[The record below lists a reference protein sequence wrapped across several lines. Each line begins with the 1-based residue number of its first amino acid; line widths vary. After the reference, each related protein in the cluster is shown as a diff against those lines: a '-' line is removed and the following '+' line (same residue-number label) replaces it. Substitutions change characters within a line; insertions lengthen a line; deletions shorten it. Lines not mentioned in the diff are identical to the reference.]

1 MRARRPTSGF
11 TLVELLVV
19 IAIIAT
25 LIALLLPAVQSAR
38 ETARRMQCAN
48 NMRQVALALQ
58 QHESQREHFPYGTL
72 DELSVSVRRRDTW
85 FQQSWPFLEQMPLF
99 QKYMAWTGTYVMDT
113 PAEIKDAVIPTV
125 RCPTDAEAES
135 SGFGG
140 GGPFRSGGWGFQGN
154 FVGCAGDD
162 FIRINRTERGD
173 SQLIKLSGIFYGNSN
188 TAAAAIRD
196 GLSNTLL
203 LSEVRIRKGKGG
215 GWGDAGGYW
224 GGGQHSSF
232 GFSARDTPNSSVSD
246 RVFECKTTTDP
257 KAPCVSVGDSFEKIN
272 HARSYHTGG
281 VNAALADGSTH
292 FFGDTID
299 LAVWKGLSTIAGRE
313 TVTLP

>member
-1 MRARRPTSGF
+1 
-11 TLVELLVV
+11 V

-25 LIALLLPAVQSAR
+25 LIALLLPAVQASR

-85 FQQSWPFLEQMPLF
+85 FQQSWPFLDQVPLF
-99 QKYMAWTGTYVMDT
+99 EKYMEWKGLYVMDA
-113 PAEIKDAVIPTV
+113 PPEVKDAVIPSF
-125 RCPTDAEAES
+125 RCPSDTEAAAN
-135 SGFGG
+135 GFGG
-140 GGPFRSGGWGFQGN
+140 GGPFRSGGWGFQGSY
-154 FVGCAGDD
+154 VGCAGDD

-173 SQLIKLSGIFYGNSN
+173 SFLVKLSGIFYANSN
-188 TAAAAIRD
+188 TPAAAIRD

-203 LSEVRIRKGKGG
+203 LSEIRIRNRKGG

-232 GFSARDTPNSSVSD
+232 GFSAREVPNSSVAD
-246 RVFECKTTTDP
+246 RVYECKTSGDP
-257 KAPCVSVGDSFEKIN
+257 RAPCISVGDSFEKIN
-272 HARSYHTGG
+272 HARSYHAGG
-281 VNAALADGSTH
+281 VMAATADGGTRFVS
-292 FFGDTID
+292 DAVD
-299 LAVWKGLSTIAGRE
+299 LVAWKAAATIAGRE
-313 TVTLP
+313 TTEPP

>member
-1 MRARRPTSGF
+1 MRLTKQTSGF
-11 TLVELLVV
+11 TLVEMLVV
-19 IAIIAT
+19 IAIIA
-25 LIALLLPAVQSAR
+25 LLMALLLPAVQGAR
-38 ETARRMQCAN
+38 ETARTMQCAN

-58 QHESQREHFPYGTL
+58 QHESQREQFPYGTL

-85 FQQSWPFLEQMPLF
+85 FQQTWPFLEQAPLF
-99 QKYMAWTGTYVMDT
+99 QAYMAWNGAWVMDT
-113 PAEIKDAVIPTV
+113 PPEIKDAVITTV
-125 RCPTDAEAES
+125 RCPTDPEAGS

-140 GGPFRSGGWGFQGN
+140 GGPFRSGGFGFQGN
-154 FVGCAGDD
+154 YVGCAGDD

-173 SQLIKLSGIFYGNSN
+173 SYLVKLSGIFYGNSN
-188 TAAAAIRD
+188 TPAAAIRD

-292 FFGDTID
+292 FFADTID
-299 LAVWKGLSTIAGRE
+299 LVVWKGLSTIAGRE
-313 TVTLP
+313 TVSIP